1 MDLQNVFVNPPLD
14 EDQELDEE
22 AKALSG
28 SEDQDDQD
36 DQDQEDVSSISQEEV
51 QDPLPV
57 VLTRYLYIKQDV
69 LVSLLLS
76 IVNKDWPQSLFWTC
90 ELYYSGF
97 QEELVEFVWV
107 IFRDCFQKYN
117 PKLTKYIEKQYEQ
130 AMIDVQ
136 GANQQSYTTQTLL
149 HIANM
154 VRNMTVPTRRVD
166 TKKIV
171 GLEHYVMVVTNHDIM
186 TKSVETR
193 IYISVQESELE
204 PHKTLEQR
212 CDLKARH
219 ILKQAC
225 KYATNKSTPLLTH
238 ITRLHD
244 PCEKENLVTMHR
256 YCWLYYACQSPI
268 WADRLRT
275 HHGKLDDDVL
285 CVVFDDLEDEEAFY
299 EKYEYEPDEQS
310 IAVQSM
316 FMHL

>member
-1 MDLQNVFVNPPLD
+1 MDLENVFVNPQII
-14 EDQELDEE
+14 EEEEEHEHVEEE
-22 AKALSG
+22 AKDAPG
-28 SEDQDDQD
+28 SE
-36 DQDQEDVSSISQEEV
+36 EEEVSSMSQEEP

-69 LVSLLLS
+69 LISLLLS
-76 IVNKDWPQSLFWTC
+76 VTNKDWPQSLFWTC

-117 PKLTKYIEKQYEQ
+117 PKLSKYIEKQYEQ
-130 AMIDVQ
+130 AMIDIQ
-136 GANQQSYTTQTLL
+136 GVKQKSYTVQTLL

-171 GLEHYVMVVTNHDIM
+171 GLEHYVKQDASATN
-186 TKSVETR
+186 TLVETR
-193 IYISVQESELE
+193 IYITVQESELE
-204 PHKTLEQR
+204 PHKTLDQR

-225 KYATNKSTPLLTH
+225 KYPTNKSTPLLTH

-244 PCEKENLVTMHR
+244 DCEKEDLITMHR
-256 YCWLYYACQSPI
+256 YCWLYYACQSPL
-268 WADRLRT
+268 WADRVKT

-285 CVVFDDLEDEEAFY
+285 CVVFDDLDDEEAFY

-310 IAVQSM
+310 LAVQTQ